1 MDEKVTAVEVHI
13 SNKLDEKVK
22 ELKDQ
27 MSKKIDDKV
36 EPQFKKMDQLNHQ

>member
-1 MDEKVTAVEVHI
+1 MDENVTAVEVHI
-13 SNKLDEKVK
+13 SNKLDEKVT